1 MHDQAAGLR
10 RKLEMNG
17 NVKQAKTISIVSGK
31 SGVGK
36 SNIAINFSI
45 SLLRRQKK
53 VLLIDLD
60 VGMGNVDILLGLH
73 ASRTI
78 IDMFN
83 QGLSI
88 HEITE
93 KGPNGLAYISGGSA
107 CADFFTLD
115 QAKMDYFL
123 KQYEALVWMY
133 DYIIFDMG
141 AGVTSDSMFFV
152 LASDECLVVTTQEPT
167 SITDAYGMIKH
178 IISNKVDMP
187 IYVVLNRSLT
197 QKKGIKV
204 VEEFKYVVARFLQTE
219 INLLGILPEDKT
231 VTTAVIKQI
240 PYVLLKEKAAVSTA
254 MVQLVNT
261 YLSFSTEKFEVKT
274 PLSFVRKLKQL
285 TTGR

>member
-1 MHDQAAGLR
+1 MKMHDQAAGLR

-17 NVKQAKTISIVSGK
+17 NIKQAKTISIVSGK
-31 SGVGK
+31 GEVGK
-36 SNIAINFSI
+36 SNVAINFSI
-45 SLLRRQKK
+45 SLLHRQKK

-73 ASRTI
+73 APRTI

-107 CADFFTLD
+107 LADFFTLD
-115 QAKMDYFL
+115 QIKMDYFL
-123 KQYEALVWMY
+123 KQYEALVGIY

-141 AGVTSDSMFFV
+141 AGVTRDSMFFV
-152 LASDECLVVTTQEPT
+152 LASDECFVITTPEPT

-178 IISNKVDMP
+178 VVNNKGNMP
-187 IYVVLNRSLT
+187 IYVLLNRSLT
-197 QKKGIKV
+197 QKNGSKV
-204 VEEFKYVVARFLQTE
+204 LKEFKYIVARFLQIE
-219 INLLGILPEDKT
+219 ITLLGILPEDKT
-231 VTTAVIKQI
+231 VTTAVIKQT

-261 YLSFSTEKFEVKT
+261 YLSFSTEKFEVK
-274 PLSFVRKLKQL
+274 PSFSFVRKLK
-285 TTGR
+285 

>member
-1 MHDQAAGLR
+1 MHDQATGLR
-10 RKLEMNG
+10 QKLEMNG
-17 NVKQAKTISIVSGK
+17 NVKQAKTISVVNGK
-31 SGVGK
+31 GGVGK

-60 VGMGNVDILLGLH
+60 VGMRNVDVLLGLH

-88 HEITE
+88 HDITE

-107 CADFFTLD
+107 LADFFTLD
-115 QAKMDYFL
+115 QIKMEYFL

-152 LASDECLVVTTQEPT
+152 LAYDECLVVT
-167 SITDAYGMIKH
+167 I
-178 IISNKVDMP
+178 
-187 IYVVLNRSLT
+187 
-197 QKKGIKV
+197 
-204 VEEFKYVVARFLQTE
+204 
-219 INLLGILPEDKT
+219 
-231 VTTAVIKQI
+231 
-240 PYVLLKEKAAVSTA
+240 
-254 MVQLVNT
+254 
-261 YLSFSTEKFEVKT
+261 
-274 PLSFVRKLKQL
+274 
-285 TTGR
+285 